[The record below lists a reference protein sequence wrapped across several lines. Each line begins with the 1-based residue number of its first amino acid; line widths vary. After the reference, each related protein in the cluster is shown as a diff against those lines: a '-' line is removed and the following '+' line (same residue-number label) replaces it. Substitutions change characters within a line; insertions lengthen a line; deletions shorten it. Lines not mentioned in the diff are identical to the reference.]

1 MVCYS
6 NSYKNTCGKVV
17 TGVSAIMFLMGLL
30 VIAFGAMQMGAIPGG
45 NKFQGK
51 IPDMSSFSPAIIF
64 LGVISIVIGVLGCC
78 LRCHKNCCLA
88 TSFIGLAGVIGLV
101 CLIFGFLVIGDRK
114 YVNQAVN
121 FVCTGVT
128 DDL

>member
-45 NKFQGK
+45 DKFKGK
-51 IPDMSSFSPAIIF
+51 IPDMSSFSPAIIA
-64 LGVISIVIGVLGCC
+64 LGVIGIFIGLLGCC
-78 LRCHKNCCLA
+78 LRCKKNCCLA
-88 TSFIGLAGVIGLV
+88 TSFIVLAGIVGTA
-101 CLIFGFLVIGDRK
+101 CLIFGFVVIGDRK

-121 FVCTGVT
+121 FVCSGVA